1 MTRKMGCKVLDKLP
15 LDPDI
20 TKLVDAGE
28 IEKVPSGNLDG
39 TVALVES
46 MLEG

>member
-1 MTRKMGCKVLDKLP
+1 MGVQLLDKLP

-28 IEKVPSGNLDG
+28 IEKIPQGNLDG
-39 TVALVES
+39 TVKLVES